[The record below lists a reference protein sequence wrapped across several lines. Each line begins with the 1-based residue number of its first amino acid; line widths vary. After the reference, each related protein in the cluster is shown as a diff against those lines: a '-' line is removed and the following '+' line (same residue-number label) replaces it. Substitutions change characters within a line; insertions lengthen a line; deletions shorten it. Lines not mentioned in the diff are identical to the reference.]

1 MVVFSIHGIQVRHIP
16 AFWGIKAKLKMGSNF
31 DMSSGF
37 GLKNKQNLNGLGI
50 IEDRHSKF

>member
-1 MVVFSIHGIQVRHIP
+1 
-16 AFWGIKAKLKMGSNF
+16 MGSNF

-50 IEDRHSKF
+50 SEDRPSKF